1 MAQCYQFNMKTL
13 SLILCLFI
21 TIITL
26 NADAVF
32 ASEFPPCPDSPKS
45 EQQDD
50 VVSDDW
56 HNCIGFFESSG
67 TVYVGEFS
75 NGEFH
80 GTGTI
85 FYASG
90 NKYEGNFKFGI
101 PFGKG
106 VIVYVDGGSKLT
118 CYGHVRRYGVYFC
131 ELPAVLRNAF
141 NDLPEMQRKKVQI
154 NLREYGYEKT
164 IDGLYG
170 RGTAEALMIFNKKC
184 FDYDLTKSE
193 RSNELIKELQIVR
206 HGSTS
211 GRQDDYGVAFGVDP
225 YASVSGCNDNKVISG
240 PK

>member
-1 MAQCYQFNMKTL
+1 MKSL
-13 SLILCLFI
+13 SLTLCVII
-21 TIITL
+21 TITL
-26 NADAVF
+26 NAYAVF
-32 ASEFPPCPDSPKS
+32 ASNLPPCPNSPKS
-45 EQQDD
+45 EQQGDI
-50 VVSDDW
+50 VSNDW

-90 NKYEGNFKFGI
+90 NKYEGDFKFGM

-106 VIVYVDGGSKLT
+106 VIAYADGGSKLT

-131 ELPAVLRNAF
+131 ELPAVLRSAF
-141 NDLPEMQRKKVQI
+141 NGLAEMQRKTVQI
-154 NLREYGYEKT
+154 NLREYGYEKA

-184 FDYDLTKSE
+184 FDYDLTNSE
-193 RSNELIKELQIVR
+193 RSNKLIQALQSLRSV
-206 HGSTS
+206 STS
-211 GRQDDYGVAFGVDP
+211 GQLDDYEPTSGVDH
-225 YASVSGCNDNKVISG
+225 YASSDGCNGKKVISR
-240 PK
+240 KN

>member
-1 MAQCYQFNMKTL
+1 MKTL
-13 SLILCLFI
+13 SLTLCLVI

-32 ASEFPPCPDSPKS
+32 ASNLPPCPNSPKS

-50 VVSDDW
+50 VVSDYW

-90 NKYEGNFKFGI
+90 NKYEGDFKFGM
-101 PFGKG
+101 PFRKG
-106 VIVYVDGGSKLT
+106 VITYTDGGSKLT

-131 ELPAVLRNAF
+131 ELPAVLRNVF
-141 NDLPEMQRKKVQI
+141 NDLPEMQRKKVQV
-154 NLREYGYEKT
+154 NLREYGYEKA

-170 RGTAEALMIFNKKC
+170 RSTAEALMIFNKKC
-184 FDYDLTKSE
+184 LDYDLTKSE
-193 RSNELIKELQIVR
+193 RSNELIQAVQSLIPV
-206 HGSTS
+206 STS
-211 GRQDDYGVAFGVDP
+211 GRQDDYGAASGVDH
-225 YASVSGCNDNKVISG
+225 YTSGGGCNENKVISR
-240 PK
+240 KK